1 MNINLCGVV
10 VCLCGVAN
18 ILSMLEW
25 CTKSDELL
33 NQMYAGSR
41 SVSVTLVLDMKN
53 FFCSLDPPSTH
64 WTLATQELHT
74 CLTYTVVV
82 TGL

>member
-1 MNINLCGVV
+1 M
-10 VCLCGVAN
+10 GVAN
-18 ILSMLEW
+18 IYTVLSMLEW
-25 CTKSDELL
+25 GTKSDELL
-33 NQMYAGSR
+33 NQMYAGSH

-74 CLTYTVVV
+74 CLTHTIVV